1 MGYTA
6 LWNGVVYRR
15 FRDFFFLV
23 RKGVAQLGKR
33 KTKIKKAQYALFLF
47 GLTVQDLAG

>member
-6 LWNGVVYRR
+6 LWNGVVCRR
-15 FRDFFFLV
+15 FRDFFLV